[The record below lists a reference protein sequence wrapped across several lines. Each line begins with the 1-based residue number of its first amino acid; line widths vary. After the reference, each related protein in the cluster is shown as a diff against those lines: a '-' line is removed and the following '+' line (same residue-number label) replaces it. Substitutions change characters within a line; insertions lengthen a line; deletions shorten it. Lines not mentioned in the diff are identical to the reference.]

1 MCFLCFFI
9 SYYFDGR
16 KAHLS
21 EYTKVQNF
29 DEYQSRIKIVQEII
43 KKSGTPHLP
52 LWLGEGASSFG
63 GGGTNISDRFVS
75 GFL

>member
-1 MCFLCFFI
+1 MCFLY

-16 KAHLS
+16 TAGLS
-21 EYTKVQNF
+21 EYTKPSNF
-29 DEYQSRIKIVQEII
+29 DEYQSRIQIVKEII
-43 KKSGTPHLP
+43 KKSDIPDLP
-52 LWLGEGASSFG
+52 VWLGEGASSFG